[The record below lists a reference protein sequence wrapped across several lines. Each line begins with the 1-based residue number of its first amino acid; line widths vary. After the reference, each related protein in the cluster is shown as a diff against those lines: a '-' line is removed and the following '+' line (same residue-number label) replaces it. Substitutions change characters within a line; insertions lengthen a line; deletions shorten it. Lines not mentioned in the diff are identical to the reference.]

1 MDAAIAGETK
11 RYYLGEYGGYIG
23 LIEAD
28 GEHPKTFRMMEGIR

>member
-23 LIEAD
+23 LMEAD